1 MASTAQLPAAQEK
14 QRGRTLAI
22 KSSTIVA
29 SCRCGRELISGNTV
43 GSQQRRDSSKST
55 ARYMYSVDI
64 HVVAFHYKSIK
75 ESKHQNQNKPV

>member
-1 MASTAQLPAAQEK
+1 MASTAQLPAAQET

-29 SCRCGRELISGNTV
+29 SCRCELISGNTV

-55 ARYMYSVDI
+55 ARYRYMYSVDTCI
-64 HVVAFHYKSIK
+64 HV
-75 ESKHQNQNKPV
+75 Q